1 MKTYKYSARTTEG
14 KELKGTLTARDEN
27 AVAEILH
34 DRGLVIV
41 DIKETFDFNLERL
54 GQINIGGVPL
64 KEKVIF
70 MRQMATM
77 VSSGLPLTRSL
88 EIMEIQTSNPLFK
101 RVIAEVKSDV
111 ESGKGLAESFSNQ
124 EEIFD
129 DITLNLI
136 EAGEESGRL
145 DEILLKLAVE
155 LEEKQSLQGKL
166 KGALI
171 YPAIILVVIV
181 AVIALLMFVL
191 VPEMSE
197 IYGEFGAELP
207 WTTQFLISASQF
219 VTAYWWLVLTI
230 LIIVGISIKVYLDT
244 ENGKRTWDKIIV
256 KIPIVGP
263 VVTKMQLAQFTRI
276 MALLLSS
283 GLSIIKALELTAQ
296 SLSNSLFSDVVL
308 EAKNDVEKGGAL
320 AVPIAR
326 SEHYPLLV
334 SSMIAVGEET
344 GNLDVVLDKI
354 AQYYNDEVDQATAN
368 LSSVLEP
375 VFLVIMGVTVGFI
388 SVAIYMPMFQLT
400 EVIGG

>member
-14 KELKGTLTARDEN
+14 KELKGTLTARDEE

-34 DRGLVIV
+34 DRGLIIV
-41 DIKETFDFNLERL
+41 EIKDTFDFNLEKL
-54 GQINIGGVPL
+54 NQINIGGVPL

-77 VSSGLPLTRSL
+77 VSSGLPLTRAL

-101 RVIAEVKSDV
+101 RVIAKVKSDV

-155 LEEKQSLQGKL
+155 LEEKQSLQGRL

-171 YPAIILVVIV
+171 YPAIILVVII
-181 AVIALLMFVL
+181 AVLALLMFVL

-197 IYGEFGAELP
+197 IYAEFDSELP
-207 WTTQFLISASQF
+207 WTTQFLINASDF
-219 VTAYWWLVLTI
+219 VSAYWWII
-230 LIIVGISIKVYLDT
+230 LIILIIGGISVKAYLDT
-244 ENGKRTWDKIIV
+244 EKGKRTWDKIIV

-283 GLSIIKALELTAQ
+283 GLSIIKALELTAK

-308 EAKNDVEKGGAL
+308 EAKDDVEKGGAL
-320 AVPIAR
+320 AVPISR
-326 SEHYPLLV
+326 SENFPLLV

-354 AQYYNDEVDQATAN
+354 AQYYKEEVNQATAN
-368 LSSVLEP
+368 LSAVLEP
-375 VFLVIMGVTVGFI
+375 VFLVIMGGTIGFI
-388 SVAIYMPMFQLT
+388 SIAIYMPMFQLT